1 MLHPVASITT
11 IRKVA
16 LSIGALGLALIG
28 SVLIMRAQSAPVQ
41 STAVPGAST
50 DGTMLLPNGWRLAP
64 AGKHLPL
71 STLPLNIVVSPD
83 GRYAL
88 ITTNGLM
95 KPALT
100 VLDVASWTV
109 KSTLT
114 IDAAWYGLAFSPD
127 GTKIYSAGAA
137 QNNVQ
142 EFSFAP
148 EGTLTRARTFALP
161 AYTGD
166 TFAGGLSVSR
176 DGRTLYATRVFAMTL
191 SAIDL
196 AGGQVVRT
204 VSLPAEPYTSAV
216 SPDGRFVYVSLWGGS
231 RVQVYQADSLTL
243 YTEFATDEHP
253 NAMALSNDGRRLFVA
268 CANNASVWSF
278 DTVAFAPIEQLA
290 VTMSPDAPPTTTP
303 NALSLSPDGNTLIV
317 ANADMN
323 AVAVI
328 DVTNVSRGIVSG
340 FIPTG
345 WYPTGAV
352 FTRDGRNIL
361 VLSGKGLA
369 SAPNPTNTAMEKR
382 LVGAV
387 SIVPTPDRVALAD
400 YTRKVAA
407 VTPYNDNIR
416 LAPANAPVG
425 VAIPRSVGG
434 SSPIKHVFYVIRE
447 NRTYDQIL
455 GDVPQG
461 NGDPKLTLFGGDV
474 TPNAHALAHA
484 FVLFDNFYVDADVS
498 YNGHMFST
506 AAYVSDFIEKTWQT
520 FYAGRGG
527 PYLAEGGGFLRNP
540 FGNISASSRG
550 YIWDVA
556 LQSGVSV
563 RSYGEFVAHT
573 SKSANGDVSAVAT
586 VPGLSGRVAPSYAG
600 WDLDITDAK
609 RVDTWLAE
617 FRQFEANGALPQ
629 LNIIRLPNDHTA
641 GTRPGSPTPRAM
653 IADNDVALGRIV
665 ETISNSG
672 YWRDSAIFVVEDD
685 AQSGP
690 DHVDSHR
697 SVMLVASPFAKRGF
711 VDHTMYSTSSVLRT
725 IELIL
730 GLTPMSQYDA
740 AAAPLYNAFTGTPNM
755 ATYQRLN
762 PRVPIDEKNLPAS
775 FGSLASLAMDFSI
788 EDRAPEVMLN
798 EIIWRSVRGANSP
811 MPPPRRS
818 VLVRPASGAV
828 EADDDD
834 DFKQ

>member
-1 MLHPVASITT
+1 MLHAVASTTT

-16 LSIGALGLALIG
+16 PGLGALCLVLIA
-28 SVLIMRAQSAPVQ
+28 SVLISRAQSAPPQ
-41 STAVPGAST
+41 ATAAPGAMS

-88 ITTNGLM
+88 ITTNGLT

-100 VLDVASWTV
+100 VVDIASWKV

-142 EFSFAP
+142 EFSFASD
-148 EGTLTRARTFALP
+148 GTLTRARTFALP
-161 AYTGD
+161 AQNGD

-196 AGGQVVRT
+196 TSGQVVRT
-204 VSLPAEPYTSAV
+204 VPLPAEPYTSAV
-216 SPDGRFVYVSLWGGS
+216 SPDGLLVFVSLWGGS
-231 RVQVYQADSLTL
+231 RVQVYQADSLSL
-243 YTEFATDEHP
+243 YAELTTDEHP
-253 NAMALSNDGRRLFVA
+253 NAMTFSNDGRRLFVA
-268 CANNASVWSF
+268 CANNAAVWSF
-278 DTVAFAPIEQLA
+278 DTLALAPIEQIA
-290 VTMSPDAPPTTTP
+290 VTMSPDAPPATTP

-328 DVTNVSRGIVSG
+328 DVSNASRAFVSG

-369 SAPNPTNTAMEKR
+369 SAANPTNGALEKR

-387 SIVPTPDRVALAD
+387 SIVPTPDRVALAE

-416 LAPANAPVG
+416 LTPANAPVG

-434 SSPIKHVFYVIRE
+434 SSPIKHVFYIIRE

-455 GDVPQG
+455 GDVAQG
-461 NGDPKLTLFGGDV
+461 NGDPKLTLFGNDV
-474 TPNAHALAHA
+474 TPNAHAIAQS

-498 YNGHMFST
+498 YNGHAFST
-506 AAYVSDFIEKTWQT
+506 AAYVTDFIEKTWQT

-527 PYLAEGGGFLRNP
+527 LYLSEGGGFLRNP
-540 FGNISASSRG
+540 FGNISASARG

-556 LQSGVSV
+556 RQSGVSV
-563 RSYGEFVAHT
+563 RSYGEFVAHA
-573 SKSANGDVSAVAT
+573 SRSATGEVTAVAT
-586 VPGLSGRVAPSYAG
+586 VPGLSGIVAPSYAG
-600 WDLDITDAK
+600 WDLDITDA
-609 RVDTWLAE
+609 RRADAWLAE

-629 LNIIRLPNDHTA
+629 LSIIRLPNDHTA

-653 IADNDVALGRIV
+653 VADNDIALGRIV
-665 ETISNSG
+665 ETISNSA
-672 YWRDSAIFVVEDD
+672 YWKDSALFVVEDD

-697 SVMLVASPFAKRGF
+697 SVLLVASPFAKRGF
-711 VDHTMYSTSSVLRT
+711 VDHTLYSTSSVLRT

-740 AAAPLYNAFTGTPNM
+740 AAAPLYNAFTGTPNI
-755 ATYQRLN
+755 ATYQRLV
-762 PRVPIDEKNLPAS
+762 PRVPTDEKNLPGS
-775 FGSLASLAMDFSI
+775 FGAAASLAMDFSV
-788 EDRAPEVMLN
+788 EDRAPEVLLN
-798 EIIWRSVRGANSP
+798 DIIWRSIRGASSP

-818 VLVRPASGAV
+818 VLVRPASGAA

-834 DFKQ
+834 DIW